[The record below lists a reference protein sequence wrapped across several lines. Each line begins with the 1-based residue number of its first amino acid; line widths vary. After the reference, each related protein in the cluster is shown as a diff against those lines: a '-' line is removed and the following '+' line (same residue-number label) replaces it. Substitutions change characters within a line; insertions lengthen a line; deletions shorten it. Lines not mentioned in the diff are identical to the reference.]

1 MFKSR
6 SVEDH
11 QVEGKMQERRRCILL
26 PLMVTVSAVSAG
38 AQNASSP
45 SSCSLSNFGVHPTGY
60 AHTTL
65 TLTWNTLACSWSDVL
80 ELKWRYQGDA
90 QWASGIEL
98 SGNESAYTVTELT
111 VGSPYDFSL
120 ISAIGR
126 ADGLTTQGETLS
138 FDKAIVR
145 GHGLEQLDRAAH
157 VLVRVPQRLAQPR
170 VAVPPPQRRL
180 ASPRLARLTGAPA
193 RTGNLAAAPTKREGQ
208 RCMHRMLRLV
218 RIYGVS
224 GLPGSW

>member
-1 MFKSR
+1 
-6 SVEDH
+6 
-11 QVEGKMQERRRCILL
+11 MQERRRCILL
-26 PLMVTVSAVSAG
+26 PLMATMSAVSAG
-38 AQNASSP
+38 AQSASSP

-98 SGNESAYTVTELT
+98 RGNESAYTVTELT

-126 ADGLTTQGETLS
+126 ADVLTTQGETLS
-138 FDKAIVR
+138 FDKATN
-145 GHGLEQLDRAAH
+145 
-157 VLVRVPQRLAQPR
+157 VLVRAGNTSGTLIVGWKSATSMSSPSFRQQLRVRLADDP
-170 VAVPPPQRRL
+170 A
-180 ASPRLARLTGAPA
+180 AEWEISPDGEMLSPSLTATTLSFLTPY
-193 RTGNLAAAPTKREGQ
+193 TFY
-208 RCMHRMLRLV
+208 LV
-218 RIYGVS
+218 RVDTIFDDEVQPQQHPSSASAYFRK
-224 GLPGSW
+224 P